1 MKKGWDKYATKTRL
15 IKKGYFRKYRNGN
28 PVWKTTETSCSNC
41 VQQSREVKEDKILR
55 DLIYSSTSRVDES
68 IKDESPTEAISW
80 YGKQVVLT
88 DHEIINTGED
98 VPNTNKRRNV
108 DKTRRNTSTQSK
120 SSDRKLLDGQVIPKK
135 TNGRKRKTNNNPSIG

>member
-1 MKKGWDKYATKTRL
+1 MKDSWDKYLRKKR
-15 IKKGYFRKYRNGN
+15 IKSKGYLRNC
-28 PVWKTTETSCSNC
+28 TYNC
-41 VQQSREVKEDKILR
+41 TQQSRQKQEDKILR
-55 DLIYSSTSRVDES
+55 DLICSSASYVDES

-88 DHEIINTGED
+88 DHEIINTGKD

-120 SSDRKLLDGQVIPKK
+120 SSERKLVDSQIIPKK
-135 TNGRKRKTNNNPSIG
+135 YNGSKRKANNNPSIG